1 MHDVQGVGQGF
12 APAEVSARVSD
23 RVRAASLAV
32 DVLIVG
38 SVALVLGLIQLGTPS
53 LWVDEA
59 LTAYEI
65 RWPYSRSLEG
75 YYWLYYSIEKPWAA
89 IAGYSEWALRFPS
102 VVAAMLAGAL
112 MIVLARRLFDRRI
125 ALLSGLFLVTN
136 PFVVN
141 WSQQARGYTML
152 LAVSLL
158 ATIFL
163 LRALERG
170 SRSAFALYG
179 LAFAAVVV
187 WHPVAGLVL
196 ALPHLVLIL
205 QSRDRFLPH
214 GLLAVASCWRSG
226 CRGSRRSR
234 CVLRAKTRSSRGS
247 RSRLATPSPT
257 PCLDISGAGWLRVV
271 LAAVGLWV
279 LFRAGKRNLATWLLR
294 LGLLAVRRRL
304 VVSVV
309 QHVFLDRLPD
319 RRGAGVRAARSGRGD
334 RVWHDA
340 SARRCSS
347 SLRRRCGCRALSS
360 VTRTRA
366 ARTGAA
372 RTGRRRPSSSRST
385 ARRPMQPSSCRGGR
399 TGRPSSTARRSPRSR
414 PPDSSGTSTWSEKG
428 HLLPPELRAPS
439 ASAIT
444 GWSITHSGGA
454 SARSPGS
461 GRPLADTWRRI
472 TESLRPN
479 TRINVTGASVG

>member
-136 PFVVN
+136 PFVVK

-179 LAFAAVVV
+179 LAFAAVIV
-187 WHPVAGLVL
+187 WHPVGGLVL
-196 ALPHLVLIL
+196 GLPHLVPHPPEPRAL
-205 QSRDRFLPH
+205 LP
-214 GLLAVASCWRSG
+214 ARPA
-226 CRGSRRSR
+226 RSR
-234 CVLRAKTRSSRGS
+234 PWSSGWGCFRFAVDLDAIRGVGH
-247 RSRLATPSPT
+247 RHRVDPVPYVATVANAV
-257 PCLDISGAGWLRVV
+257 SGHL
-271 LAAVGLWV
+271 
-279 LFRAGKRNLATWLLR
+279 
-294 LGLLAVRRRL
+294 RRRL
-304 VVSVV
+304 VGTSSQPRVCGYSSR
-309 QHVFLDRLPD
+309 QGSGAS
-319 RRGAGVRAARSGRGD
+319 RRGSSCGPS
-334 RVWHDA
+334 
-340 SARRCSS
+340 RRSS
-347 SLRRRCGCRALSS
+347 S
-360 VTRTRA
+360 
-366 ARTGAA
+366 
-372 RTGRRRPSSSRST
+372 PSSSRSSST
-385 ARRPMQPSSCRGGR
+385 YSSTVYLIDSAPAFALLAAVAVTGSSTTPRCDARRDCRCGDGRCARPVVLVRGQHELARGGLASR
-399 TGRPSSTARRSPRSR
+399 PRAFVTGRAAGG
-414 PPDSSGTSTWSEKG
+414 GTSS
-428 HLLPPELRAPS
+428 S
-439 ASAIT
+439 S
-444 GWSITHSGGA
+444 
-454 SARSPGS
+454 
-461 GRPLADTWRRI
+461 PLAGSRCGGVLRFERR
-472 TESLRPN
+472 
-479 TRINVTGASVG
+479 VGVHS